1 MVADHQGR
9 QHHAELTT
17 CNNHHRWPRGA
28 RPRNERKAMKKLL
41 LAVAL
46 TATVAGVA
54 SAHAQAYP
62 SKPITFNV
70 PFAAGGPS
78 DALARVLG
86 ERMRV
91 ALGQPILIENV
102 VGAGGSLG
110 VGRAARAAPDGYT
123 VSLGHWST
131 HVVNG
136 AIYDLNYD
144 LLKDLEPVAQLPG
157 NPQLIVSKKSVPA
170 TNLKEFIA
178 WLKAN
183 PATATAG
190 TAGAGSASHIAEIFF
205 QRLTGTTFALVPY
218 RGTGPAM
225 NDLVAGQI
233 DLILDQASNS
243 MAQVRAGTIKAYAVT
258 AKTRLPAAPDIPTVD
273 EAGLPGLYIS
283 VWYGLWVPK
292 GTPKDIIAK
301 LNSAAMMAMADPAVR
316 ARMND
321 FGLEVPPPA
330 QQTAEALGALQK
342 AEIEKWWPIIKAANI
357 KGE

>member
-1 MVADHQGR
+1 
-9 QHHAELTT
+9 
-17 CNNHHRWPRGA
+17 
-28 RPRNERKAMKKLL
+28 MKKLFSAIV
-41 LAVAL
+41 LATL
-46 TATVAGVA
+46 AGVTG
-54 SAHAQAYP
+54 AHAQAYP
-62 SKPITFNV
+62 TKPITFNV

-86 ERMRV
+86 ERMRQV
-91 ALGQPILIENV
+91 LGQPVLVENV
-102 VGAGGSLG
+102 VGAGGSIG
-110 VGRAARAAPDGYT
+110 VGRAVRAPPDGYT
-123 VSLGHWST
+123 LSLGHWST

-136 AIYDLNYD
+136 AIYDLPYD
-144 LLKDLEPVAQLPG
+144 LLNDLEPVAQLPG
-157 NPQLIVSKKSVPA
+157 NPQLIVSKKNVPA

-183 PATATAG
+183 GAKATAG

-205 QRLTGTTFALVPY
+205 QRLTGTQFALVPY

-273 EAGLPGLYIS
+273 EAGVPGLYIS
-283 VWYGLWVPK
+283 VWYGLWAPK

-301 LNSAAMMAMADPAVR
+301 LTAAAMTAMADPAVK
-316 ARMND
+316 ARMTD
-321 FGLEVPPPA
+321 LGLEVPPPE
-330 QQTAEALGALQK
+330 QQTAAALGALQK
-342 AEIEKWWPIIKAANI
+342 AEAEKWWPIIKAANI